1 MSTSNQICRISN
13 ECPGCQL
20 WGVPFDQQIQQK
32 VNHLYQLFQNEFK
45 DKSAIEYA
53 SVAEYGLRQ
62 RFDFVYKNNSYG
74 LINNSEIIPIEKC
87 LQLNPQLQDAYLG
100 LLALQ
105 FSLKIN
111 IRIGSIRLRVSPH
124 ESKAGLW
131 LDFANT
137 DIKNLLVEK
146 TTLQQLSEK
155 FFIEV
160 GQKRKSI
167 DFENSPNI
175 DSTSQLKLKDPVMK
189 KWFSTLGEPLNCYV
203 GSFTQPSSAT
213 ADVITETLLSY
224 IDSKDLLTVWEFGC
238 GIGQY
243 TIPLLK
249 KNHTVHVFE
258 NDLMALDCLKENA
271 KQWSEKLVIH
281 NDGDKKTKPNVVV
294 VNPARSGLKEFT
306 GEVCLHKPDQIIYVS
321 CFPESLK
328 ADSEVFFKNNYKLE
342 KLKIVDQFPQT
353 HHYEVVA
360 LFQRIDF

>member
-20 WGVPFDQQIQQK
+20 WGMPFDQQIQLK
-32 VNHLYQLFQNEFK
+32 VNHLHQLFQNEFK
-45 DKSAIEYA
+45 DKTAIEYA

-74 LINNSEIIPIEKC
+74 LIHNSEIVPIEKC
-87 LQLNPQLQDAYLG
+87 LQLNPQLQDAYSH
-100 LLALQ
+100 LLAML
-105 FSLKIN
+105 FN
-111 IRIGSIRLRVSPH
+111 IRIGSLRLRVSPH
-124 ESKAGLW
+124 EPKAGLW

-137 DIKNLLVEK
+137 DIKDLLVEK
-146 TTLQQLSEK
+146 ITLNKLSEK

-167 DFENSPNI
+167 DFENSP
-175 DSTSQLKLKDPVMK
+175 TEQLKLKDPVMK
-189 KWFSTLGEPLNCYV
+189 KWFTTQGEPLNCYI
-203 GSFTQPSSAT
+203 GSFTQPSSIT

-224 IDSKDLLTVWEFGC
+224 IDAKDPQTVWEFGC

-258 NDLMALDCLKENA
+258 NDLMALDCLLENA
-271 KQWSEKLVIH
+271 KPWSKKLVIH
-281 NDGDKKTKPNVVV
+281 NDETPKIKPHIVV
-294 VNPARSGLKEFT
+294 VNPARSGLKEFAD
-306 GEVCLHKPDQIIYVS
+306 EVCLHQPDQIIYVS

-328 ADSEVFFKNNYKLE
+328 ADSEVFIKNNYKLK

-360 LFQRIDF
+360 LFQRIDL

>member
-20 WGVPFDQQIQQK
+20 WGIPFDQQILQK
-32 VNHLYQLFQNEFK
+32 INHLHQLFQNDFK

-53 SVAEYGLRQ
+53 SVAEHGLRE

-74 LINNSEIIPIEKC
+74 LIHQSEIIPIDKC
-87 LQLNPQLQDAYLG
+87 LQLNPYLQQAYLS
-100 LLALQ
+100 LLQVQ

-131 LDFANT
+131 IDFANT
-137 DIKNLLVEK
+137 NIKDLLVEK
-146 TTLQQLSEK
+146 TLLKELSKK

-160 GQKRKSI
+160 GQKRKAI
-167 DFENSPNI
+167 DFDNNTTE
-175 DSTSQLKLKDPVMK
+175 QLKLKDPVMK
-189 KWFSTLGEPLNCYV
+189 KWFATLGHPLNCYV
-203 GSFTQPSSAT
+203 GSFTQPSVAT
-213 ADVITETLLSY
+213 ADVITQTLLYY
-224 IDSKDLLTVWEFGC
+224 IESNTPKTIWEFGC

-243 TIPLLK
+243 TVPLLK

-258 NDLMALDCLKENA
+258 NDLLAIDCLKENT
-271 KQWSEKLVIH
+271 KDYSKNLFINSKTDHHEKIDVA
-281 NDGDKKTKPNVVV
+281 V
-294 VNPARSGLKEFT
+294 VNPARSGLKQFAQD
-306 GEVCLHKPDQIIYVS
+306 VCDHKPDQIIYVS

-328 ADSEVFFKNNYKLE
+328 ADSEVFLKNNYKLE

-353 HHYEVVA
+353 NHYEVVA

>member
-32 VNHLYQLFQNEFK
+32 INHLHQLFQNEFK
-45 DKSAIEYA
+45 DRTTIEYA

-74 LINNSEIIPIEKC
+74 LIHNSEIIPIEKC
-87 LQLNPQLQDAYLG
+87 LQLNPQLQQAYSDLSQ
-100 LLALQ
+100 LQ
-105 FSLKIN
+105 FN
-111 IRIGSIRLRVSPH
+111 IKIGSLRLRVSPH

-137 DIKNLLVEK
+137 DIKDLLVEK
-146 TTLQQLSEK
+146 KILIGLSQK

-167 DFENSPNI
+167 DFEKSPPE
-175 DSTSQLKLKDPVMK
+175 QLKLKDPVMK
-189 KWFSTLGEPLNCYV
+189 KWFATMGEPLNCYV
-203 GSFTQPSSAT
+203 GSFTQPSVLT
-213 ADVITETLLSY
+213 ADVITETILDY
-224 IDSKDLLTVWEFGC
+224 IDSTPKTIWEFGC

-243 TIPLLK
+243 TVPLLK
-249 KNHTVHVFE
+249 SNHTVHVFE
-258 NDLMALDCLKENA
+258 NDLLAIDCLKENTKDWSKKLIVHTTGTSQA
-271 KQWSEKLVIH
+271 KPDVA
-281 NDGDKKTKPNVVV
+281 V
-294 VNPARSGLKEFT
+294 VNPARSGLKEFANDIC
-306 GEVCLHKPDQIIYVS
+306 VHKPDQIIYVS

-328 ADSEVFFKNNYKLE
+328 TDSVVFFKNNYELK
-342 KLKIVDQFPQT
+342 KIKIVDQFPQT

-360 LFQRIDF
+360 LFQRVDF

>member
-20 WGVPFDQQIQQK
+20 WGVPFDQQIRQK
-32 VNHLYQLFQNEFK
+32 INHLYQLFQNEFK

-53 SVAEYGLRQ
+53 SVAEHGLRE

-74 LINNSEIIPIEKC
+74 LIHNSEIVPIEKC
-87 LQLNPQLQDAYLG
+87 LQLNPQLQQAYSH

-105 FSLKIN
+105 FN

-146 TTLQQLSEK
+146 TTLNQLSEK

-160 GQKRKSI
+160 GQKRKAI
-167 DFENSPNI
+167 DFE
-175 DSTSQLKLKDPVMK
+175 TSNTEQLKLKDPVMK
-189 KWFSTLGEPLNCYV
+189 KWFTTLGHPLNCYV
-203 GSFTQPSSAT
+203 GSFTQPSVAT
-213 ADVITETLLSY
+213 ADVITQTLLDY
-224 IDSKDLLTVWEFGC
+224 IGANAPKTIWEFGC

-258 NDLMALDCLKENA
+258 NDLLAIDCLKENI
-271 KQWSEKLVIH
+271 KDWSEKLVVH
-281 NDGDKKTKPNVVV
+281 TTGTSQTKPSIAV
-294 VNPARSGLKEFT
+294 VNPARSGLKQFAHD
-306 GEVCLHKPDQIIYVS
+306 VCAHKPDQIIYVS

-328 ADSEVFFKNNYKLE
+328 ADSDVFIKNNYTLE

-353 HHYEVVA
+353 DHYEVIA

>member
-45 DKSAIEYA
+45 DKAAIEYA
-53 SVAEYGLRQ
+53 TIAEYGLRQ

-74 LINNSEIIPIEKC
+74 LIHNSEIIPIKTC
-87 LQLNPQLQDAYLG
+87 LQLNPQLQNAYSQ
-100 LLALQ
+100 LLAVQ
-105 FSLKIN
+105 FN

-124 ESKAGLW
+124 EPKAGLW

-146 TTLQQLSEK
+146 TILHKLSEN

-167 DFENSPNI
+167 DFENSPPE
-175 DSTSQLKLKDPVMK
+175 QLKLKDPIMK
-189 KWFSTLGEPLNCYV
+189 KWFSTLDNPLNCYV

-213 ADVITETLLSY
+213 ADTITETLLGY
-224 IDSKDLLTVWEFGC
+224 IDSKEASIVWEFGC

-258 NDLMALDCLKENA
+258 NDLMALDCLLENA
-271 KQWSEKLVIH
+271 QPWSKKLVIH

-294 VNPARSGLKEFT
+294 VNPARSGLNKFAH
-306 GEVCLHKPDQIIYVS
+306 EVCAHEPDQIIYVS

-328 ADSEVFFKNNYKLE
+328 TDSEVFLKNNYKIK

-353 HHYEVVA
+353 HHYEVVV